1 MKPTYYPSM
10 HLEKHDDLLKEAH
23 HTLSQELQ
31 KLRGSKG
38 KKEARNHRSE
48 IPQQQT
54 NVTKRHKEK
63 EDASSGDE
71 LQDSKR
77 GRTKLE
83 RWACH
88 KERDDSV
95 TVKASSTSSKFQEK
109 EKGTNGRVLKRVHD
123 KNRDVTEKKSSHDP
137 AETKDISEKGP
148 PGDRHLD
155 TVEKLKKRS
164 ERFKLPMPTEK
175 DTTGGV
181 KKMESETLP
190 SAKIQGHVGSFLYLN
205 GWHEILAS
213 YGAVVAVEDQVP

>member
-95 TVKASSTSSKFQEK
+95 TVKALSTSSKFQEK
-109 EKGTNGRVLKRVHD
+109 EKGTNGRVLKLIVAG
-123 KNRDVTEKKSSHDP
+123 SHY
-137 AETKDISEKGP
+137 
-148 PGDRHLD
+148 
-155 TVEKLKKRS
+155 
-164 ERFKLPMPTEK
+164 
-175 DTTGGV
+175 
-181 KKMESETLP
+181 
-190 SAKIQGHVGSFLYLN
+190 LYLTVDFLN
-205 GWHEILAS
+205 
-213 YGAVVAVEDQVP
+213 Y

>member
-1 MKPTYYPSM
+1 MMTYSKKLIIPYHKNSRNSRYY
-10 HLEKHDDLLKEAH
+10 DQTNSFD
-23 HTLSQELQ
+23 ELVMS
-31 KLRGSKG
+31 LPGSKG

-95 TVKASSTSSKFQEK
+95 TVKALSTSSKFQEK
-109 EKGTNGRVLKRVHD
+109 EKGTNGRVLKPVHD

-164 ERFKLPMPTEK
+164 ERFKLPMATEK

-190 SAKIQGHVGSFLYLN
+190 SAKIEGHVGESRA
-205 GWHEILAS
+205 AS
-213 YGAVVAVEDQVP
+213 KEKTVDK